1 MDRPITRTA
10 PPYPKTRF
18 PGFLS
23 LMLKAFLRAADHRRE
38 ARAFDRAMTDPHLAR
53 DIGLPEASGAPASPD
68 PLARIGELR

>member
-1 MDRPITRTA
+1 MARPIIRTA
-10 PPYPKTRF
+10 PPYPKVRF

-23 LMLKAFLRAADHRRE
+23 LMLKAVLRAADHRRQ

-53 DIGLPEASGAPASPD
+53 DIGLPEVPSAPANPH